1 MHTHVRTTNTQTTN
15 THSGD
20 LGWVGWQRC
29 RSPKMAASGS
39 AAGFYF
45 ILFFILNELSRRK
58 ANEEEQKTGART
70 LKLREEK
77 ISGHKPNA
85 RKKNAKKFYRL
96 RVRNPPVGQQKSQ
109 RLAHISTVRTLANAQ
124 CVCSF
129 VCVYTVH
136 TQPRPT
142 C

>member
-1 MHTHVRTTNTQTTN
+1 
-15 THSGD
+15 
-20 LGWVGWQRC
+20 
-29 RSPKMAASGS
+29 MAASGS
-39 AAGFYF
+39 AADFYF

-124 CVCSF
+124 CLCSC

>member
-77 ISGHKPNA
+77 ISGHKQNA
-85 RKKNAKKFYRL
+85 TQKRAKKIYRL

-109 RLAHISTVRTLANAQ
+109 RLAHISTVRTLAIAQ